1 MDTTQ
6 PLALL
11 GNLSAQTFMKRHWQ
25 KKPLLI
31 RQAVPVLATLMSRNA
46 LFDLAGHEGVESRL
60 VVQEAIAKSD
70 TKIGVKTNLKTKKEA
85 DSSRWKLQSG
95 PFARRAL
102 PSLNT
107 PGWTLLVQGVDLHVQ
122 ALRDL
127 LDQFRFVPDARLDD
141 LMISF
146 ATDGGGVG
154 PHFDSYDVFLLQAQG
169 TRRWHIG
176 PQKDLSLQAGAPL
189 KILQNFEPEQS
200 FDLESGDMLYLP
212 PRYAH
217 DGVALGEC
225 MTYSIGFRAPAKAE
239 LARDLLQRLADDVE
253 EEVGAALY
261 RDGGQGAA
269 AAPGEIPEHLF
280 TFAQEALQAAVKNPQ
295 TLARALGELL
305 TEPKSNVWFDGN
317 ANDGANEIRG
327 TLALDR
333 RSRMMFD
340 DQRIYINGESFLASG
355 RDAALMRQLAN
366 QRMLGTELV
375 NKASP
380 GAKSLLQEWMQA
392 GWLHEL

>member
-1 MDTTQ
+1 MDTTR

-31 RQAVPVLATLMSRNA
+31 RQAVPGLAPLMSRSA
-46 LFDLAGHEGVESRL
+46 LFDLAGREGVESRL
-60 VVQEAIAKSD
+60 VVHEAR
-70 TKIGVKTNLKTKKEA
+70 TKAKTKGKKQEIA
-85 DSSRWKLQSG
+85 GAGSPWSLKSG
-95 PFARRAL
+95 PFPRRAL
-102 PSLNT
+102 PSLGT
-107 PGWTLLVQGVDLHVQ
+107 PEWTLLVQGVDLHVQ
-122 ALRDL
+122 ALRDV

-146 ATDGGGVG
+146 ATKGGGVG

-176 PQKDLSLQAGAPL
+176 RQKDLSLQAGAPL

-200 FDLESGDMLYLP
+200 FDLEPGDMLYLP

-253 EEVGAALY
+253 EQVGAALY
-261 RDGGQGAA
+261 RDGGRSAA
-269 AAPGEIPEHLF
+269 SAPGEIPEHLF
-280 TFAQEALQAAVKNPQ
+280 SFAQAAVQAAIKNPQ

-305 TEPKSNVWFDGN
+305 TEPKSNVWFDGDTHH
-317 ANDGANEIRG
+317 AAQGIQGD
-327 TLALDR
+327 LALDR
-333 RSRMMFD
+333 RSKMMFD
-340 DQRIYINGESFLASG
+340 EQRVFINGESFLASG

-366 QRMLGTELV
+366 QRKLGAELV
-375 NKASP
+375 KKASP
-380 GAKSLLQEWMQA
+380 GAKSLLQDWMQA

>member
-11 GNLSAQTFMKRHWQ
+11 SNLSAQTFMKRHWQ

-31 RQAVPVLATLMSRNA
+31 RQAVPGLATLMSRNA
-46 LFDLAGHEGVESRL
+46 LFDLAGREGVESRL
-60 VVQEAIAKSD
+60 VVHEAR
-70 TKIGVKTNLKTKKEA
+70 TKAKTKGKKQEITGA
-85 DSSRWKLQSG
+85 GSPWSLKSG
-95 PFARRAL
+95 PFPRRAL
-102 PSLNT
+102 PSLKT
-107 PGWTLLVQGVDLHVQ
+107 PDWTLLVQGVDLHVQ
-122 ALRDL
+122 ALRDV

-225 MTYSIGFRAPAKAE
+225 MTYSIGFRAPAKAD

-261 RDGGQGAA
+261 RDGGQGAVS
-269 AAPGEIPEHLF
+269 APGEIPEHLF

-305 TEPKSNVWFDGN
+305 TEPKSNVWFEGN

-366 QRMLGTELV
+366 QRMLGAELV

-380 GAKSLLQEWMQA
+380 GAKSLLQDWKQA